1 MCNSQ
6 GKTGLAGIWKADTK
20 WVDRLIWEDTSQ
32 ISRLGRWIL
41 MSLTETIVSG
51 GAKAESWS

>member
-1 MCNSQ
+1 MKGRS
-6 GKTGLAGIWKADTK
+6 KL
-20 WVDRLIWEDTSQ
+20 VDRLIWEDDKREEIEDPSQ

-51 GAKAESWS
+51 EGEVESWS